1 MQVAFAQTESPM
13 PRATSRREPPH
24 PMVADIMRIVA
35 NDFGLSV
42 IEMMAPT
49 RDHGVWKPRVA
60 AMYYARLLTDC
71 SLPELGRCFGGR
83 SHTTILRAFRSCRAL
98 MERDEAWANHM
109 DRLLAVMIDRV
120 ILPNV

>member
-1 MQVAFAQTESPM
+1 MQVAIAQTEYPQS
-13 PRATSRREPPH
+13 RASSRREPRQPV
-24 PMVADIMRIVA
+24 VADIMRIVA
-35 NDFGLSV
+35 SDFGLSV

-98 MERDEAWANHM
+98 MERDEAWADRM

-120 ILPNV
+120 ILPNA